1 MNCGSKFP
9 RRKNSQFAANIWHLS
24 EALNR
29 LYLILARH
37 YREMK
42 RTWKI
47 INSHS
52 SRERY
57 RQARRFKIKP
67 SLFLKEQKN
76 YDFISAEVT
85 PGLPR
90 HLLKKVR
97 KRNQCDNS
105 WRFPKIKFDWTFFS
119 FLQVY
124 TWFSF
129 NHFNV

>member
-1 MNCGSKFP
+1 MNELWKQISKKKKFAVRQSQHLTLVRGIKPTVSHFGTSLP
-9 RRKNSQFAANIWHLS
+9 RNETDMKNYKQSFI
-24 EALNR
+24 
-29 LYLILARH
+29 
-37 YREMK
+37 
-42 RTWKI
+42 
-47 INSHS
+47 
-52 SRERY
+52 ERY

-105 WRFPKIKFDWTFFS
+105 
-119 FLQVY
+119 
-124 TWFSF
+124 
-129 NHFNV
+129 